1 MNDTGAGSVTTVL
14 NVIGASL
21 PLLLLHLAVCITLL
35 VIGVAIYT
43 RVTPFRERVLVQA
56 GNTAAGIV
64 LGSAT
69 LALAIPQA
77 ALLATSGRLLDIA
90 VWGVIALVLQ
100 LLTLAGVSA
109 VLSDLQ
115 RMIEHNNVAAAV
127 VVAASQIAVA
137 LLTAAVLVPN

>member
-1 MNDTGAGSVTTVL
+1 MNEPETATTVL
-14 NVIGASL
+14 NAIGASL
-21 PLLLLHLAVCITLL
+21 PLLLLHLAVCIVLL
-35 VIGVAIYT
+35 VAGVAIYS

-90 VWGVIALVLQ
+90 VWGVIALILQ
-100 LLTLAGVSA
+100 LVTLAGVSTI
-109 VLSDLQ
+109 LRDL
-115 RMIEHNNVAAAV
+115 RHMIEQDNVAAAV